1 MNSAIWFWS
10 EPLVGYVT
18 LTGTQ
23 MRHRD
28 NGGSSRLEYKIM
40 PDTNADSDGLGTWV
54 DLKSKEWNMVM
65 DQYGNTG
72 DTSSDCDSDDL
83 DGTDY
88 TDTEY

>member
-40 PDTNADSDGLGTWV
+40 PDTNADSDGLGT
-54 DLKSKEWNMVM
+54 
-65 DQYGNTG
+65 
-72 DTSSDCDSDDL
+72 
-83 DGTDY
+83 
-88 TDTEY
+88 